1 MPHFRGHGMDHCRA
15 STRENEAWPR
25 GKPRSTLRPHESSM
39 TRPSAAVALPL
50 LAVAAAAVLVLSLM
64 SGSVAIPPREV
75 LDAVLGAHGSFASDV
90 VLGLRLPRAMSALA
104 IGGLLAVTG
113 ALLQALLRNPLAD
126 PYVLGVSGGASVAAL
141 VAIMLG
147 LPALGVDGAAALGA
161 LATTL
166 IVFALAQGGGAWTP
180 TRLLLTGIVVAAG
193 AGALVSLLLALGDE
207 QRLRGMIFW
216 LLGDLTRS
224 ERWQWLLVLLALVA
238 LAGVVIGRH
247 LNVLA
252 RGETLAASLGL
263 PVRRFQMLLF
273 VLSAMLTGCAVSA
286 AGSIGFVGLVTPH
299 LVRLALGSDHRI
311 VLPASALAGGV
322 LLMIAD
328 LVSRVALA
336 PRQLPVGALTALV
349 GVPLFLVLM
358 RRQRG

>member
-1 MPHFRGHGMDHCRA
+1 
-15 STRENEAWPR
+15 
-25 GKPRSTLRPHESSM
+25 M
-39 TRPSAAVALPL
+39 TRISPAVALPAL
-50 LAVAAAAVLVLSLM
+50 AAAVLALLVLSLM
-64 SGSVAIPPREV
+64 TGSVTIPPRDV
-75 LDAVLGAHGSFASDV
+75 IDALTGPQSSLAADV

-141 VAIMLG
+141 IGIIVG
-147 LPALGVDGAAALGA
+147 LPALGVDLAAALGA
-161 LATTL
+161 LATSL
-166 IVFALAQGGGAWTP
+166 LVFALAQGGGAWTP

-224 ERWQWLLVLLALVA
+224 ERWGWLVMLLAVVSVGS
-238 LAGVVIGRH
+238 LAVGRH

-252 RGETLAASLGL
+252 RGETVAASVGL
-263 PVRRFQMLLF
+263 PVRKFQMLLF
-273 VLSAMLTGCAVSA
+273 VVTAILTGCAVSA

-311 VLPASALAGGV
+311 VLPASALAGGG
-322 LLMIAD
+322 LLMTAD

-349 GVPLFLVLM
+349 GVPLFLILM
-358 RRQRG
+358 QRQRS